1 MDSLCISTHFH
12 DNIAF
17 DPRLDPNDLPAR
29 AKLSH
34 RWPFDTSSVRMWPQD
49 PFLMVVVLF
58 SRQRF
63 LPGRGGSVR
72 RKTAKVKMA
81 SLAASL
87 KVTELTGVAL
97 NSHPWDKLAMKRDLL
112 LGRGPAI
119 HAASILG
126 IPRAAPFT

>member
-1 MDSLCISTHFH
+1 MDGLCISTHFH

-17 DPRLDPNDLPAR
+17 DPRLDPNGLPAR

-34 RWPFDTSSVRMWPQD
+34 RWSFDTSSVRMWPQD
-49 PFLMVVVLF
+49 PFLMVCPVSTARCRPLYPAAF
-58 SRQRF
+58 SSR
-63 LPGRGGSVR
+63 PR
-72 RKTAKVKMA
+72 RKC
-81 SLAASL
+81 
-87 KVTELTGVAL
+87 EEEDGEGVAL